1 MGAGLR
7 RNPWRVNDTLFTG
20 ESSEARFA
28 VLVFS
33 KTTGFRHDSISARD
47 AAIAALGDEHSFAV
61 DTTED
66 AARFSDASLARYKA
80 VVFLNTTGDIL
91 DAGQKAANP
100 QKPHK
105 RL

>member
-20 ESSEARFA
+20 GDLRSLA

-80 VVFLNTTGDIL
+80 VVFLITTGDIL
-91 DAGQKAANP
+91 EAGQKAANP

-105 RL
+105 RP